1 MPTRRSFP
9 PLLCAHGVRLAK
21 GELPAGLVER
31 DVRHGGSDC
40 ACRDR
45 IDARDR
51 RQSATGIAGAVRR
64 HDPLLDPFDLASDS
78 AQLIDDAVQRD
89 RSNLLDGRLLDG
101 MLRSM
106 TSSCRDDA
114 AGELST
120 RHFHNNYAKWVIQDH
135 SALTYGIRRALNS
148 HLRK

>member
-1 MPTRRSFP
+1 MAS
-9 PLLCAHGVRLAK
+9 GLAK
-21 GELPAGLVER
+21 SELPAGLVER

-89 RSNLLDGRLLDG
+89 RNNLLDGRLLDG

-106 TSSCRDDA
+106 TSSWRDDA
-114 AGELST
+114 AAGAVHPSLPQQLCEMGHT
-120 RHFHNNYAKWVIQDH
+120 RPQRP
-135 SALTYGIRRALNS
+135 YGIRRALNS
-148 HLRK
+148 HLLK